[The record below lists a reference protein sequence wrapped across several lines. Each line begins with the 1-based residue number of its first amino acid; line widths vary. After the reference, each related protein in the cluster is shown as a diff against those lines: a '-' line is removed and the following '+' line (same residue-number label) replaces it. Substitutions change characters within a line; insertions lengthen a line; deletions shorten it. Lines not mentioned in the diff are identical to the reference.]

1 MSRIRFAAIALLLSA
16 APAAAQPP
24 APSATPP
31 AALPAA
37 PETCVEVDEVNGW
50 SVIGDRVIE
59 LRVGANRLYRVEL
72 GASAEVAALGS
83 RARIKLVGNSL
94 GDLCRTSGAVVADG
108 RRLTVVSIT
117 PVDAGDKQAAPR

>member
-37 PETCVEVDEVNGW
+37 PEACVEVDEVNGW

>member
-1 MSRIRFAAIALLLSA
+1 MSRIRFAPIAAALLMTA
-16 APAAAQPP
+16 GPAAAQPP
-24 APSATPP
+24 EPVMPSAS
-31 AALPAA
+31 

-50 SVIGDRVIE
+50 SVTGDRVIE

-117 PVDAGDKQAAPR
+117 RVDADDGRQAAPR